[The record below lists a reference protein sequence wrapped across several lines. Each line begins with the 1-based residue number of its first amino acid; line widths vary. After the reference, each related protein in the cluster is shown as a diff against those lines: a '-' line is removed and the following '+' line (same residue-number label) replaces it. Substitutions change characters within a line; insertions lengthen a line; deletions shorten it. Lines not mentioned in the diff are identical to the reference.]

1 MAALSRP
8 IGGFFERHPE
18 NASEADAGAG
28 PCVLDVWAGD
38 RPHAAFVNARSAF
51 GALVAALE
59 PGTIWLPAWLCED
72 MLLPGRADRVRFYPV
87 GPGFLPDLSGVEVDA
102 QAGDL
107 LLVQA
112 AFGLPVNEATRAALA
127 RRPDLHVVED
137 RAQALDAGAADGAG
151 WILYSPRKL
160 FGVADGG
167 LLVARDPDVALP
179 RPDAVPDPEFLW
191 RAANLRA
198 ADPSGSDNALW
209 HGANQ
214 TKETAMGV
222 NREAMTAD
230 SLALLSATPLSSLT
244 KPRLRNWMALDGR
257 LHCWS
262 ALPANPVAPPLG
274 YVLDL
279 EPQTRD
285 RLRTRLNAARVF
297 AAIHWPELASPADQ
311 FPREHGWTRRLL
323 TLPCDHRYS
332 VVEMARIADLVV
344 EALG

>member
-1 MAALSRP
+1 MPTLSRP
-8 IGGFFERHPE
+8 IGGFFERHPG

-28 PCVLDVWAGD
+28 PSVLDVWAGD

-51 GALVAALE
+51 DALVTALE
-59 PGTIWLPAWLCED
+59 PGTVWLSAWMCRD
-72 MLLPGRADRVRFYPV
+72 MLQPVWSDRARFYPV
-87 GPGFLPDLSGVEVDA
+87 DPGFQPDLSAVLAEA

-107 LLVQA
+107 LLVHA
-112 AFGLPVNEATRAALA
+112 AFGLPVDHTTRATLA
-127 RRPDLHVVED
+127 GRPDLHVIED
-137 RAQALDAGAADGAG
+137 RAQALDAGPGSG
-151 WILYSPRKL
+151 PSWTLYSPRKL

-167 LLVARDPDVALP
+167 LLVARDKDVVLP
-179 RPDAVPDPEFLW
+179 RPDTAPDPGALW
-191 RAANLRA
+191 YAADLRA
-198 ADPSGSDNALW
+198 TDLAGSDNALW
-209 HGANQ
+209 HAANQ
-214 TKETAMGV
+214 TKEAAMGV
-222 NREAMTAD
+222 TREAMTAD

-257 LHCWS
+257 LRRWA

-285 RLRTRLNAARVF
+285 RLRTRLNAAWVF
-297 AAIHWPELASPADQ
+297 AAVHWPELASPAERYT
-311 FPREHGWTRRLL
+311 REHDWTRRLL